1 MSENIDSD
9 NIWRSLGGALGVEIR
24 EAQTIR
30 GASGQDH
37 PVQAIGVDDKSRRII
52 IFSAEPSPRIAALMQ
67 MDVQVTIPDA
77 RVLVARPIIFDL
89 SEITRRF
96 IANFGDIAPSVAQ
109 IVDDFQPKTKNK
121 KRANAHTERFMS
133 TKVGPALKPLF
144 DTAAK
149 VRLPFLNQTMDVL
162 GQLSNLDWP
171 TQLKESPDLTGFIN
185 LFLSTVSLDSAEAD
199 RKLGVCPIP
208 MYEFSEQDY
217 ELLLSGNR
225 VEEVRER
232 LKALG
237 IYQYFF
243 PPADQLLL
251 GLADNDIK
259 VKGSLIR
266 AAEEAPKYGHPIGP
280 SEIFRDTATLGEALE
295 ELKGRGYIA
304 EGEIEE
310 VITDEGR
317 MIRQN
322 LKIRP
327 SESLFS
333 KLSKLINVK
342 VDISTKDFFKP

>member
-1 MSENIDSD
+1 MSGEIDSD

-37 PVQAIGVDDKSRRII
+37 PVQAVGVDDKSKRII

-67 MDVQVTIPDA
+67 IDVQITIEDA
-77 RVLVARPIIFDL
+77 RVVVARPVIFDL

-96 IANFGDIAPSVAQ
+96 VANFGTIAPTVAQ

-121 KRANAHTERFMS
+121 KRAEAHTQRFFS

-144 DTAAK
+144 ETAAK
-149 VRLPFLNQTMDVL
+149 VRLPFVNQTMDVI
-162 GQLSNLDWP
+162 GQLSTLDWP
-171 TQLKESPDLTGFIN
+171 AHLRESPDLAGFIN
-185 LFLSTVSLDSAEAD
+185 LFLSTVSLDSAEVD

-225 VEEVRER
+225 IDEVRER

-243 PPADQLLL
+243 PPADHLLL

-259 VKGSLIR
+259 LQGSLVR
-266 AAEEAPKYGHPIGP
+266 AAEEAPRYGHPIAP
-280 SEIFRDTATLGEALE
+280 SEIFRDAATLGEVLE

-310 VITDEGR
+310 VITEEGKK
-317 MIRQN
+317 IRQN

-342 VDISTKDFFKP
+342 VDISTKDFFKS